1 MKQKQSKYICFSNE
15 WKPGMNCLRQR
26 KGIDLH
32 TAPEINNTP
41 SSGFS
46 FLTIKTEI
54 LSGLTVAMALVPEA
68 IAFAF
73 VAGLTP
79 LSGLYAA
86 FIVGLVTALFGGR
99 PGMISGATGA
109 LAVVMVSLVAQHG
122 PQYLFATVIMMGAIQ
137 LLAGALHL
145 GKFIR
150 LVPYPVMLGFVNGL
164 AIVIFMAQ
172 FNQLKIDD
180 GAGGKTWL
188 QSTDMALMLGLAL
201 LTMVVIWGF
210 GKITKVVPAPLVGIL
225 VTSAVVLGM
234 NLDVRSVGDMASIAG
249 GFPTFSI
256 PMVPLT
262 LENMIIIFPHA
273 LVLASIGLIESL
285 LTLNLVAEITETRG
299 KTSQECMAQGGANII
314 AGFFGGMGGC
324 AMIGQ
329 SMINVESGGRTRLAG
344 VAAAVFL
351 LFFILF
357 ASNLIEMIPL
367 PALMGV
373 MFMVVIST
381 FAWSS
386 WRIIRK
392 VPKSDAF
399 VLVLVSAVTVI
410 TDLAIAVVV
419 GVIVSA
425 LVLAWKA
432 SQNIHTRVKLSDS
445 GEKIYFLDGP
455 LFFASVE
462 SFHELFTPREDP
474 QEVIIDFLDTRVMD
488 TSALQAIDSLA
499 DKYKRAG
506 KNLHLRHLS
515 PDCKVLLEK
524 AGNLMEVSVIEDPH
538 YGVAVDY
545 GARFDGK

>member
-1 MKQKQSKYICFSNE
+1 MKPSAEIRN
-15 WKPGMNCLRQR
+15 NLRA
-26 KGIDLH
+26 KF
-32 TAPEINNTP
+32 TP
-41 SSGFS
+41 ARIRIELLAGF
-46 FLTIKTEI
+46 
-54 LSGLTVAMALVPEA
+54 TVAMALVPEA

-86 FIVGLVTALFGGR
+86 FIVGLVTAMFGGR

-109 LAVVMVSLVAQHG
+109 LAVVMVSLVTHHG
-122 PQYLFATVIMMGAIQ
+122 PEYLFAAVVLMGVIQM
-137 LLAGALHL
+137 LAGVLHL

-164 AIVIFMAQ
+164 AIVIFLAQ
-172 FNQLKIDD
+172 FSQFKMDD
-180 GAGGKTWL
+180 GQGGQTWL
-188 QSTDMALMLGLAL
+188 PQNEMLLMLGLVF
-201 LTMVVIWGF
+201 LTMAVIWGA
-210 GKITKVVPAPLVGIL
+210 GKITKAVPAPLVGIL
-225 VTSAVVLGM
+225 VTTGLVLVFKI
-234 NLDVRSVGDMASIAG
+234 DVRSVGDMASIAG
-249 GFPTFSI
+249 GLPSFSV
-256 PMVPLT
+256 PMVPLNWD
-262 LENMIIIFPHA
+262 NMLIIFPHA
-273 LVLASIGLIESL
+273 VIMAAIGLIESL
-285 LTLNLVAEITETRG
+285 LTLNLVSELTETHG
-299 KTSQECMAQGGANII
+299 KTSQECLAQGGANII
-314 AGFFGGMGGC
+314 TGFFGGMGGC

-344 VAAAVFL
+344 IMAALSL
-351 LFFILF
+351 LFFIVF

-367 PALMGV
+367 VALVGV

-386 WRIIRK
+386 WRIIRQ
-392 VPKSDAF
+392 VPLSDAF
-399 VLVLVSAVTVI
+399 VLILVSAVTVM

-432 SQNIHTRVKLSDS
+432 SQNIHTRVKFSES
-445 GEKIYFLDGP
+445 GEKIYMLDGP

-462 SFHELFTPREDP
+462 SFNALFLPREDP
-474 QEVIIDFLDTRVMD
+474 DEVIIDFLGTRVMD
-488 TSALQAIDSLA
+488 TSGLQAIDSLA

-515 PDCKVLLEK
+515 PDCKKLLDK
-524 AGNLMEVSVIEDPH
+524 ASDLMEVSIIEDPH

-545 GARFDGK
+545 GARFDDQVEPEKA